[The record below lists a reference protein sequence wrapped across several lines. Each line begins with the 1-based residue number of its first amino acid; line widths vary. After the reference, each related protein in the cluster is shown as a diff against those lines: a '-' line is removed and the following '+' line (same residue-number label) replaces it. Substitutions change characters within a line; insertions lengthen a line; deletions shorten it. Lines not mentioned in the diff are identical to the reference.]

1 MPTFHHSSFVSA
13 TPEELFRFHE
23 NPANLRAI
31 SPPGLRI
38 LEISAAP
45 QAHVGEEF
53 RVAVQQGPLTL
64 RWTGRWDIV
73 QSPQRLVDVGVQCP
87 FRHWR
92 HEHLFTPAAGGAM
105 LTDRVEFRLPWYL
118 GGPLGDLVVRF
129 VLMPLMFAAR
139 HRATH
144 GHFTYQKSAG
154 APRTSVPS
162 SPLL

>member
-1 MPTFHHSSFVSA
+1 MAIFQHSTFVPA
-13 TPEELFRFHE
+13 TADELFRFHE
-23 NPANLRAI
+23 NPANLRAT

-45 QAHVGEEF
+45 QARVGEEF

-64 RWTGRWDIV
+64 RWTGRWDFV
-73 QSPQRLVDVGVQCP
+73 QSPQHLVDVGVQCP

-92 HEHLFTPAAGGAM
+92 HEHLFTPAADGAL

-118 GGPLGDLVVRF
+118 GGPLGDLIIRHLV
-129 VLMPLMFAAR
+129 MPRMFAAR

-154 APRTSVPS
+154 APTTSVPS